1 MTSLK
6 IYTDG
11 GSRNNP
17 GRAAIA
23 GIIKNDRGL
32 TIARFSETI
41 GVATNSEAEYLALIK
56 GLYLVSAFKPDRV
69 ACHSDSEFM
78 IKQMRSEYKVKNPR
92 MKELFN
98 KACIEEAD
106 CGKVEYVHCRREHPI
121 ISECDSMLNVELDKV
136 NERA

>member
-17 GRAAIA
+17 GQAAIA
-23 GIIKNDRGL
+23 GIIKENGTVIKTFAER
-32 TIARFSETI
+32 I
-41 GVATNSEAEYLALIK
+41 GQASNNEAEYRALTKALVLAAEF
-56 GLYLVSAFKPDRV
+56 SPDKV
-69 ACHSDSEFM
+69 VCHSDSELV
-78 IKQMRSEYKVKNPR
+78 IKQMREEYKIKNPNL
-92 MKELFN
+92 KKLFY
-98 KACIEEAD
+98 KACVAEAD

-136 NERA
+136 NGG

>member
-1 MTSLK
+1 MTTLK

-17 GRAAIA
+17 GQAAIA
-23 GIIKNDRGL
+23 GIIKNDYGL

-56 GLYLVSAFKPDRV
+56 GLTMVSALSPDRV
-69 ACHSDSEFM
+69 VCHSDSEFM
-78 IKQMRSEYKVKNPR
+78 IKQMTSEYKVKNPR

-98 KACIEEAD
+98 KACVAEAD
-106 CGKVEYVHCRREHPI
+106 CGKVGYEHCRRDHPI
-121 ISECDSMLNVELDKV
+121 IAECDKMLNRKLDEAK
-136 NERA
+136 